1 MSTIQSSLRLFDGMS
16 SPLMTI
22 NRALTNVIDSFT
34 TVQTVAR
41 TPVDGSGIQDTAE
54 QVERTNRGVRGVGQ
68 GIQNNSHQQNNFNN
82 QVSGGA
88 DRMEDL
94 KRKIA
99 GAAAVYLSFQGMK
112 KVMDLS
118 DTLTQTTARLNLMND
133 GMQTTAELQGLI
145 FQSAQRSRTEYMA
158 TADVVAKLGQRAG
171 EAFSSNQETIA
182 FAENLNK
189 MFVIAGA
196 SQQEISSASLQL
208 TQALGSGVLRGEE
221 LNAVFESAPNVIQA
235 IADYM
240 DVPIGKIR
248 EMASDGEITA
258 DIVKNAMLSAT
269 DSINKQ
275 FDSMPMT
282 FGQVFTSIGNN
293 ALKEFEPVLAKLND
307 IANSQSFKNF
317 TDGVIDGLSIL
328 ASVVTWLFETV
339 TEIGSFLYDNWSII
353 EPAVVG
359 VAAAIGF
366 CTTAMIAYNVM
377 QGISVG
383 IQTIHAAAIAIKTGM
398 SLADAAATKDLT
410 VAQWAL
416 NSAIFSCPIMWIV
429 LAVIVVIAVIYM
441 AVAAYN
447 KFTDSTVSG
456 TGIIIGSIATLGA
469 FLINQVGIIW
479 NVVATFIEF
488 FVNVWKHP
496 EYSAKKMF
504 VNLGDMVL
512 DFCISATEG
521 FDEVATN
528 LANAFIKG
536 ANLAIKGINWIIEAL
551 NKIPGVDI
559 GKMGN
564 IGEVESITSSLRQ
577 TKDSLHKWLGEKPD
591 DYWEAPKF
599 DYISLGGAWD
609 AGYKLGENIDNKIS
623 SLFKTDK
630 KDESTKD
637 LGLNMSEIPS
647 FDSLKGNEDLAG
659 IKDNTDSIKNSV
671 STSEEDLKYLR
682 EIAER
687 DAVNRFT
694 TAEIKIDMTN
704 NNTINS
710 DKDIDGISSR
720 LANEVYGAMAVAAEG
735 GR

>member
-22 NRALTNVIDSFT
+22 NRALNSVIGSFT
-34 TVQTVAR
+34 DMQSASR
-41 TPVDGSGIQDTAE
+41 TAVDGSSIQDVTE
-54 QVERTNRGVRGVGQ
+54 QVERTNRGVREVGR
-68 GIQNNSHQQNNFNN
+68 GIQNNSQQQNNFNN
-82 QVSGGA
+82 HVSGGA

-99 GAAAVYLSFQGMK
+99 GAAAAYLSFQGMK

-133 GMQTTAELQGLI
+133 GMQTTAELQELI

-171 EAFSSNQETIA
+171 DAFSSNQETIA

-269 DSINKQ
+269 DSVNKQ

-293 ALKEFEPVLAKLND
+293 ALKAFEPVLAKLND

-317 TDGVIDGLSIL
+317 TDGVIDGMTTL
-328 ASVVTWLFETV
+328 ASFVTGLFEIV
-339 TEIGSFLYDNWSII
+339 TETGSFLYDNWSII

-377 QGISVG
+377 QGIGVG
-383 IQTIHAAAIAIKTGM
+383 IQTIHAIALSIKTG
-398 SLADAAATKDLT
+398 ATIRETAETNKLT

-416 NSAIFSCPIMWIV
+416 NSAILSSPITWIV
-429 LAVIVVIAVIYM
+429 LAIIAMIAIIYM

-447 KFTDSTVSG
+447 KFTNSTVSG
-456 TGIIIGSIATLGA
+456 TGIICGILATAGA
-469 FLINQVGIIW
+469 FIGNLFISMINFTIDAFVILW
-479 NVVATFIEF
+479 NFI
-488 FVNVWKHP
+488 
-496 EYSAKKMF
+496 A
-504 VNLGDMVL
+504 L
-512 DFCISATEG
+512 
-521 FDEVATN
+521 
-528 LANAFIKG
+528 LANFFADVFNDPVG
-536 ANLAIKGINWIIEAL
+536 AVARLFFDLVDTVLELLQSLASAIDTIFGSKLA
-551 NKIPGVDI
+551 
-559 GKMGN
+559 
-564 IGEVESITSSLRQ
+564 SSVQGWRN
-577 TKDSLHKWLGEKPD
+577 
-591 DYWEAPKF
+591 
-599 DYISLGGAWD
+599 SLGGWVDDTFGKGVEIMAKMAPQDMHLGRFEYGSAWD
-609 AGYKLGENIDNKIS
+609 AGYKFGDKLEEDVS
-623 SLFKTDK
+623 AYFK
-630 KDESTKD
+630 KDDINKALDDKGYNLPETPTYD
-637 LGLNMSEIPS
+637 A
-647 FDSLKGNEDLAG
+647 LKGNEDLSG

-704 NNTINS
+704 NNNINT
-710 DKDIDGISSR
+710 DKDIDGISTR